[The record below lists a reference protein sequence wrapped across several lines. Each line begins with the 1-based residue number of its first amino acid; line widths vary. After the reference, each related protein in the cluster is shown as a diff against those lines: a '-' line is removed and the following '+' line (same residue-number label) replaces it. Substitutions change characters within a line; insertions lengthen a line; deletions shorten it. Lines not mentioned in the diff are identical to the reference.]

1 MATLRDTIQS
11 EILQLEA
18 LLAAKKADLESLES
32 VAPDWLGQE
41 IDKIKAFFNFAAVKQ
56 KLGL

>member
-1 MATLRDTIQS
+1 MATLRDAIQS
-11 EILQLEA
+11 EIVNLEA
-18 LLAAKKADLESLES
+18 VLAQKKQDLVNLET

-41 IDKIKAFFNFAAVKQ
+41 LDKIKAFFNFAAVKQ

>member
-1 MATLRDTIQS
+1 MATLRETLQG
-11 EILQLEA
+11 EIVMLEA
-18 LLAAKKADLESLES
+18 ALAAKKTDLESLES

-41 IDKIKAFFNFAAVKQ
+41 IDKIKAFFNFTAVKQ

>member
-18 LLAAKKADLESLES
+18 LLAAKKADLESLEN

>member
-11 EILQLEA
+11 EIVTMEAALQQKKQDLVNLET
-18 LLAAKKADLESLES
+18 

-41 IDKIKAFFNFAAVKQ
+41 IDKIKAFFNFTAVKQ

>member
-18 LLAAKKADLESLES
+18 LLAQKKSDLESLES

-41 IDKIKAFFNFAAVKQ
+41 IDKIKAFFNFTAVKQ